1 MKNLIRGKTL
11 FILLS
16 AATFLF
22 VACGQSKQLAS
33 LQQTETDSQA
43 VLQTQA
49 VQAEKAAFDSLL
61 YSYQTLQ
68 MEMTELKATFAQSIP
83 AAQAQVTIP
92 MQSLNDLPEG
102 AKFGDSSGRATVEAL
117 RQGDN
122 IILTGRCDSVAR
134 QCALLEKRTTR
145 QESTI
150 DSLRKALQ
158 YKDTELFQMASK
170 LALNSTR
177 TVVEKEEA
185 RKPPRRVGG
194 WLAAGTALGLA
205 GGAGM
210 NLIWKRFSVGTLI
223 KGLFTKI
230 HL

>member
-102 AKFGDSSGRATVEAL
+102 AKFVDSSGRATVDTLANATLAISYISDKTGDTNSIVVAIDEAGILIFKRLKIDYNGIEASATTLESNIQRHGNDTVSGSAQL
-117 RQGDN
+117 RLSIFNGLQ
-122 IILTGRCDSVAR
+122 TR
-134 QCALLEKRTTR
+134 QC
-145 QESTI
+145 
-150 DSLRKALQ
+150 DM
-158 YKDTELFQMASK
+158 D
-170 LALNSTR
+170 
-177 TVVEKEEA
+177 VVA
-185 RKPPRRVGG
+185 VRAP
-194 WLAAGTALGLA
+194 L
-205 GGAGM
+205 
-210 NLIWKRFSVGTLI
+210 
-223 KGLFTKI
+223 
-230 HL
+230 

>member
-11 FILLS
+11 LLLATAALLS
-16 AATFLF
+16 
-22 VACGQSKQLAS
+22 VACGQSKQLTTY
-33 LQQTETDSQA
+33 QQTETDSQT
-43 VLQTQA
+43 VLQAQA

-61 YSYQTLQ
+61 YSFQNLQ
-68 MEMTELKATFAQSIP
+68 LEMTELKATFAQPIP

-92 MQSLNDLPEG
+92 MQSLTDLPEG

-117 RQGDN
+117 RQGNN

-145 QESTI
+145 QENTI
-150 DSLRKALQ
+150 DSLRNALR
-158 YKDTELFQMASK
+158 YKDSELVQMASK
-170 LALNSTR
+170 LSLNSTR
-177 TVVEKEEA
+177 SVVEKEET

-194 WLAAGTALGLA
+194 WFAAGTALGLA
-205 GGAGM
+205 GGAGA
-210 NLIWKRFSVGTLI
+210 NLLWKRFSVGTLI

-230 HL
+230 HF